1 MELTVKQAIYS
12 LLVPLCLYEKPR
24 LGYRTTKAIVEGLK
38 TGYNIEITKEH
49 TGRLIREIALECG
62 LIECEKDHRGFY
74 DIYLSRERLFMVKGP
89 GDILTVKKWK
99 RDGHRGKEN
108 SGKSKGNTNPS

>member
-62 LIECEKDHRGFY
+62 LIECEKDHRRLY
-74 DIYLSRERLFMVKGP
+74 DIYLSRERLFMVKDP
-89 GDILTVKKWK
+89 GEILTVKKWK
-99 RDGHRGKEN
+99 RDGHRGKEI
-108 SGKSKGNTNPS
+108 SRKPKGDANPV

>member
-1 MELTVKQAIYS
+1 MELTTKQVIYS
-12 LLVPLCLYEKPR
+12 LLVPLFMYETPR

-62 LIECEKDHRGFY
+62 LIECEKGQRRYH
-74 DIYLSRERLFMVKGP
+74 DIYLPREKLFMVKGP
-89 GDILTVKKWK
+89 GNILTARKWK
-99 RDGHRGKEN
+99 KNGHRGKET
-108 SGKSKGNTNPS
+108 SGKSKGNTNPV

>member
-38 TGYNIEITKEH
+38 TGYNIELTKEH

-62 LIECEKDHRGFY
+62 LIECDKDHRRYY
-74 DIYLSRERLFMVKGP
+74 DIHLSREKLFMVKGP
-89 GDILTVKKWK
+89 GKILTARKWK
-99 RDGHRGKEN
+99 RDGHRGREARK
-108 SGKSKGNTNPS
+108 KP